1 MIYVCSQERRRAQVL
16 AHSTLNGIDYLEILD
31 GTTEQ
36 RTLALT
42 FLKDAPGTALQPA
55 NIVIAGGETV
65 TGIKVTDIAY
75 ATPSRPLTV
84 ILTVD
89 KGGDFS
95 GYTLSLVGATPLL
108 PFPDFDPA
116 LSSVDFSFKAGCP
129 ATGDCASEACCPPE
143 VAAEPDINY
152 LAKDYPGFLQVMY
165 DRLAVLMPDWTERN
179 PADVGVVLVEILAY
193 IADQLSYRQDAVATE
208 AYLGTARSRI
218 SLTRHARL
226 VDYRVGNGANA
237 RAWVHFDV
245 ARDIV
250 LPKASQVVPRVAGL
264 PVVMLRNGAVYP
276 KAVPTSP
283 LVFETMADGN
293 LYALHNKI
301 GFYTWSDADC
311 CLPSG
316 ATQATLAGTLSDLAA
331 GDVLIFQEVLG
342 PETGDPSDAD
352 PSHRWAVRLTS
363 VTSLGGD
370 GHALTDPVTGALI
383 TEIAWDA
390 ADALPFALCVS
401 STADSE
407 HDSTPLS
414 DVSVALGNN
423 VPADHG
429 FTRGWE
435 DLGVVPPARQ
445 APVIAGGSGCS
456 DAPAPVPPP
465 PFFFPALATAPLTF
479 VRAYDPT
486 APASGFA
493 VQNEDTPM
501 ASIAVKDSGGADP
514 DWTIADDLLGA
525 GELEQRFVVEIDTD
539 GTAHLRFGDGQFG
552 MAPVSGHDF
561 QAAYRTGNGTLGNV
575 GAGTFGHVS
584 PPIPPIPTD
593 YSAIVGVSNPIGGAG
608 GRDPET
614 PESIRQNAPFQ
625 FRTQL
630 RAVTEDDYGVAAMR
644 DTRIRE
650 ARASL
655 RWTGSWRTAFVTADP
670 VSELPWD
677 STFANE
683 LVGELD
689 VMRMMGVDV
698 EVEQALIV
706 GLRVEM
712 HVCVKP
718 GYFRSQVRQALM
730 SIFTSA
736 NRPDG
741 SPGLLNPSNF
751 TFGQTIYVSPL
762 VAAAQGVDGVAAVE
776 VTKLQ
781 RVDEPAVDGAGA
793 GYLSMNRL
801 EIAHIDNDPS
811 RPDRGIFVLSL
822 DGGL

>member
-1 MIYVCSQERRRAQVL
+1 VIYVCDQERRRAQVL

-42 FLKDAPGTALQPA
+42 FLKDVTGLTLLPA
-55 NIVIAGGETV
+55 HILITGGETV
-65 TGIKVTDIAY
+65 TGINVVSITQ
-75 ATPSRPLTV
+75 ATPSRPLTA
-84 ILTVD
+84 IIEVD

-95 GYTLSLVGATPLL
+95 GYTLSLIGDSPLL
-108 PFPDFDPA
+108 PLDGFDPA

-143 VAAEPDINY
+143 FAAEPDINY
-152 LAKDYPGFLQVMY
+152 LVKDYPGFLQVMY

-226 VDYRVGNGANA
+226 VDYRVDNGANA

-245 ARDIV
+245 QADIV
-250 LPKASQVVPRVAGL
+250 LPKASRVIPRVAGL
-264 PVVMLRNGAVYP
+264 PTVIARSDGLYP
-276 KAVPTSP
+276 KAFPASP
-283 LVFETMADGN
+283 LVFETMADGP
-293 LYALHNKI
+293 LYALHNRI
-301 GFYTWSDADC
+301 SFYTWSDADC
-311 CLPSG
+311 CLPAG
-316 ATQATLAGTLSDLAA
+316 AVRATLVGTLSNLTV
-331 GDVLIFQEVLG
+331 GDVLIFQEVLA

-363 VTSLGGD
+363 VLSLGSG
-370 GHALTDPVTGALI
+370 GAALTDPVTGAFI
-383 TEIAWDA
+383 TEIAWDD

-401 STADSE
+401 STSDSE

-423 VPADHG
+423 LPADHG

-435 DLGVVPPARQ
+435 ELGVVPPARP
-445 APVIAGGSGCS
+445 APVTPGGSGCS
-456 DAPAPVPPP
+456 DAPAPVAPP
-465 PFFFPALATAPLTF
+465 PFFFPALASAPLTF
-479 VRAYDPT
+479 ARAYD
-486 APASGFA
+486 ASGPASGFA
-493 VQNEDTPM
+493 AQAEDAPV
-501 ASIAVKDSGGADP
+501 ASIAVKDDGGADP
-514 DWTIADDLLGA
+514 AWTIAGDLLGA

-584 PPIPPIPTD
+584 PPPPSTPID
-593 YSAIVGVSNPIGGAG
+593 YSVITGVSNPIGGAG
-608 GRDPET
+608 GRDAEA

-644 DTRIRE
+644 DARIRE

-670 VSELPWD
+670 VNELPWAA
-677 STFANE
+677 TFADS
-683 LVGELD
+683 LKSELD
-689 VMRMMGVDV
+689 GVRMMGVDV

-706 GLRVEM
+706 GLRIEM
-712 HVCVKP
+712 HICLKP

-730 SIFTSA
+730 GIFTSA
-736 NRPDG
+736 NKPDG

-762 VAAAQGVDGVAAVE
+762 IAAAQQVDGVAAVE
-776 VTKLQ
+776 VTKFQ
-781 RVDEPAVDGAGA
+781 RVDDPAVDGALA
-793 GYLSMNRL
+793 GYLCMNRL
-801 EIAHIDNDPS
+801 EIAHVDNDPS